1 MAATRVLTLVSLVMS
16 TTTTKSVDTYLS
28 IPTWRRYQE
37 LTIAEFGPHTAMI
50 LQLQTTEFN
59 HKSRSCLGGY
69 GSLPLDGI
77 FVWDFPTLCQHR
89 RYYIIYCHVVSM
101 RKREDLGISVCV
113 WRPSVFSVVV
123 IWRISTCFLGAINLH
138 GKESRM
144 NEEKLSEVL

>member
-101 RKREDLGISVCV
+101 RKREDPGNKCLCVAAISLLGCCHLANFDL
-113 WRPSVFSVVV
+113 FS
-123 IWRISTCFLGAINLH
+123 RCD
-138 GKESRM
+138 
-144 NEEKLSEVL
+144 